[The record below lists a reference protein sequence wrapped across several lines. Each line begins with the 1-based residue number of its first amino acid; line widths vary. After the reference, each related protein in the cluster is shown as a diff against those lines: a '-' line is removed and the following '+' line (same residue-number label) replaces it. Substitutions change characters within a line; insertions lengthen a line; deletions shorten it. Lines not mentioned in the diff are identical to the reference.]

1 MLEIRGLFFKYGE
14 QWTLEY
20 MSFEGLKGELIA
32 VVGPSGAGKSTLMK
46 LIVGILEP
54 YYGSIIINN
63 QEVTKLPIE
72 KRNIGYVPQDP
83 ALFPHLSVYDNIAF
97 GMQAQH
103 WDKEKQQ
110 NRVNELAR
118 LGNIKELLNKQ
129 PHTLSGGEKQRVA
142 LLRALAT
149 RPLLLLLDEPL
160 ANLDTILR
168 ENLAIYIR
176 NIQRLLGTTTLFIT
190 HDINE
195 AKMLADKIVVLNNG
209 RIMQIGTTRQLTLN
223 PQSVE
228 VAVALGLKNVYSVYS
243 MKFTNNNSKIILS
256 TEIGVLFA
264 PTQIVENIGTIIEA
278 IHINPTKVTLHT
290 SELTGTNILR
300 GEILAVIP
308 DPMIHQSTIIIKII
322 KNKIDSK
329 MNDGDVQFIKNNI
342 IRVQSPI
349 SETKFNSSDL
359 VYLNIK
365 MDSIR
370 LFESN

>member
-97 GMQAQH
+97 GMKAQH

-149 RPLLLLLDEPL
+149 RPLHYS
-160 ANLDTILR
+160 A
-168 ENLAIYIR
+168 
-176 NIQRLLGTTTLFIT
+176 FI
-190 HDINE
+190 
-195 AKMLADKIVVLNNG
+195 
-209 RIMQIGTTRQLTLN
+209 
-223 PQSVE
+223 
-228 VAVALGLKNVYSVYS
+228 
-243 MKFTNNNSKIILS
+243 
-256 TEIGVLFA
+256 
-264 PTQIVENIGTIIEA
+264 
-278 IHINPTKVTLHT
+278 
-290 SELTGTNILR
+290 
-300 GEILAVIP
+300 
-308 DPMIHQSTIIIKII
+308 
-322 KNKIDSK
+322 
-329 MNDGDVQFIKNNI
+329 
-342 IRVQSPI
+342 
-349 SETKFNSSDL
+349 
-359 VYLNIK
+359 
-365 MDSIR
+365 
-370 LFESN
+370 